1 MSWSCD
7 RLELIWRSLFSSPDC
22 FCPPKDLSHHGVRI
36 IGRNFITVF
45 QKEESKK
52 GIHSV
57 KPPHSVDLGGM
68 KEKEKDEEKQSKKP
82 LIQLRSNA
90 GMYTTS

>member
-1 MSWSCD
+1 
-7 RLELIWRSLFSSPDC
+7 
-22 FCPPKDLSHHGVRI
+22 
-36 IGRNFITVF
+36 VF